1 LKLLI
6 FKELGEKT
14 DECHK
19 NVMLVWCGGIYLVFG
34 GRFWKKK
41 APLGAH
47 EIYTKFTGKME
58 SEGKP
63 ILANHAHFCPGG
75 KPQRK
80 AM

>member
-1 LKLLI
+1 MNTNKRVDI
-6 FKELGEKT
+6 FIEIVEFQRTRGKKA

-47 EIYTKFTGKME
+47 EIHTKFTGKME
-58 SEGKP
+58 
-63 ILANHAHFCPGG
+63 GG
-75 KPQRK
+75 G
-80 AM
+80 